1 MALRP
6 AQPSAPINP
15 LRQSVRAD
23 RAAELC
29 DCDVSHIYKL
39 LKRKELEGWK
49 DGRAV
54 KVFVDSIQA
63 RQSGNLIGGRETE
76 PAAAK
81 KRRAKPVQAA
91 HQAALSRLHAR
102 GVL

>member
-6 AQPSAPINP
+6 AQSSAPSTQ
-15 LRQSVRAD
+15 LRPSVRAD

-54 KVFVDSIQA
+54 KVFIDSIEA
-63 RQSGNLIGGRETE
+63 RQSSNLIGGREAQ
-76 PAAAK
+76 PAAPK
-81 KRRAKPVQAA
+81 SSRRKPVPAA
-91 HQAALSRLHAR
+91 YQIALSRLQQR